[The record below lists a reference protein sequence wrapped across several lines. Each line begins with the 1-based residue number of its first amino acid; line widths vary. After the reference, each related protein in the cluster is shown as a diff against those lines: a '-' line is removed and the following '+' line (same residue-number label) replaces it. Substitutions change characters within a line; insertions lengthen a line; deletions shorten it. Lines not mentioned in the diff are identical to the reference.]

1 MKDRSKEEL
10 RITINKNKLP
20 IHIVFEGTE
29 GKKEY
34 VLKSNG
40 KFTKLMLNKK

>member
-1 MKDRSKEEL
+1 MKNCSKEEFI
-10 RITINKNKLP
+10 ITINKGKLP
-20 IHIVFEGTE
+20 ILIVFEGQE

-34 VLKSNG
+34 VLKANG